1 MKSTLFDVLCCPTTH
16 KPLEDVPARTLLAL
30 NRAAAR
36 GELTRRD
43 GRTVTSEFAGG
54 LATTD
59 GRIFYPVIDGIPVLL
74 EDESVLL
81 AQLDGIQ

>member
-1 MKSTLFDVLCCPTTH
+1 MKSTLFDVLCCPVTH
-16 KPLEDVPARTLLAL
+16 KPLADVPERTLLAL
-30 NRAAAR
+30 NRAVASGA
-36 GELTRRD
+36 LSCRD

-59 GRIFYPVIDGIPVLL
+59 GRIFYPVVDGIPVLL
-74 EDESVLL
+74 EGESVLL